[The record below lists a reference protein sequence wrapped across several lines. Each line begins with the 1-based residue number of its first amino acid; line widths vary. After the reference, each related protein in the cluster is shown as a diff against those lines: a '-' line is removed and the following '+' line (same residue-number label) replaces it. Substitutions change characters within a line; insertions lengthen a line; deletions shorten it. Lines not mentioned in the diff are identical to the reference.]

1 MDRDQIRDG
10 LAELASQAKAAEQ
23 AAIQSQEAAQRAYD
37 IARRMERGLAEPF
50 DPPGEPEGPG
60 REYDKGIQWTGSSI
74 VLSANPR
81 GSSYF
86 TLVGETREIPRL
98 FVEQFIATAGGV
110 TETICVFH
118 NGFPEGEGAI
128 RTEDWTGSS
137 LRVKTHDGRTIFDQ
151 ANVVID
157 PGQMLVV
164 TDYQGGTIRDFAAA
178 LAEDKPTPGEAFD
191 KMLAEELE
199 RQLAREPD
207 VLHYVM
213 GWPADNT
220 GASEGGDGIEPY
232 WHNWRHTPDGRA
244 LALLEVQRTAQRE
257 FRVMTD
263 ETGAFTWDPEI
274 AYNADGDFMPDSHK
288 RDLSGPLGKWRS
300 HDAQHLARATRAA
313 MWIDEITKGRHGF
326 TRWYLEMMANFQAA
340 CALSTAKDK
349 EDVNSSNWWS
359 LMRTVE
365 WAREQ
370 GPNPKCGRGMVHR
383 SNLIFYCA
391 NNGIGGVE
399 IQRAADLVVQLW
411 AESADD
417 FGRSFQMEARKI
429 PEVKAEMEKPGGGRA
444 RGWQDDD
451 ACAQSRELQLAVA
464 MMRGSGSD
472 LLAGLAE
479 DLANTLGPF
488 PETQLNFTRHIHFGG
503 TNPYYELMTHG
514 DTTAPEF
521 GGPRTPPEERRK
533 KLLEVAATRGVEAGG
548 SQPLNSCRDAAI
560 WRGER

>member
-50 DPPGEPEGPG
+50 DPPGEPEEPAYYGWMSKGLGGKELWLPG
-60 REYDKGIQWTGSSI
+60 SQRATIPQRPMD
-74 VLSANPR
+74 VLDDAGMAPFAEMFRTEAGGVIETTVALHNGDPR
-81 GSSYF
+81 GKGAI
-86 TLVGETREIPRL
+86 TIPRL
-98 FVEQFIATAGGV
+98 EI
-110 TETICVFH
+110 
-118 NGFPEGEGAI
+118 
-128 RTEDWTGSS
+128 
-137 LRVKTHDGRTIFDQ
+137 KTHNGRTIFDQ

-213 GWPADNT
+213 GWPGDPG
-220 GASEGGDGIEPY
+220 GASQGGDGIEPY

-288 RDLSGPLGKWRS
+288 LDLSGPLGKWRS

-313 MWIDEITKGRHGF
+313 MWIDEITNGRHGF

-340 CALSTAKDK
+340 CALSTAADK
-349 EDVNSSNWWS
+349 EGVDESNWWS
-359 LMRTVE
+359 LHQTIR
-365 WAREQ
+365 WAWEQ
-370 GPNPKCGRGMVHR
+370 DGPNPKCGRGMVHR
-383 SNLIFYCA
+383 SRLLFYCA
-391 NNGIGGVE
+391 NNGIGGDE
-399 IQRAADLVVQLW
+399 IQGAADLAERLW
-411 AESADD
+411 FISADRQ
-417 FGRSFQMEARKI
+417 GRSFQMEASKI
-429 PEVKAEMEKPGGGRA
+429 PEVKAEMKKPGGGRA
-444 RGWQDDD
+444 KGWQDAD

-464 MMRGSGSD
+464 MMRDSERPSLVSTAD
-472 LLAGLAE
+472 RLAQY
-479 DLANTLGPF
+479 LGPF
-488 PETQLNFTRHIHFGG
+488 PATQLNFTREDYFGG

-548 SQPLNSCRDAAI
+548 SQPLNSCRDAGI